1 MFRRSIICLSLLLSL
16 TAGLVS
22 AQQTD
27 ASRVTYYAILLDG
40 KKIGHTIRTRIV
52 TAQHVTT
59 TETMSF
65 TMHRFETA
73 MTIFASVE
81 HRETPDGK
89 PLAFKSV
96 TRMPPMAPQ
105 MAEGVVTDGKIQAT
119 ITNGEQKRQVSADWP
134 KGALLNEGLQ
144 LLQRR
149 KGLQAGTTFTASLF
163 QPDQMQAFPFRITVM
178 EAEAVDLFGRVVT
191 LTPVRKTISGPTGA
205 ITMTDYVDADFHA
218 LKSVVPVAGMSLE
231 LVACDSQ
238 FALSPNDVVDVLDK
252 SLVASPV
259 TLSPALRGKSLTFHL
274 TPRAKQQLRIPGDD
288 TQTVAL
294 GDDGTVRVT
303 VKPTAIPAGAAV
315 GYDGDDA
322 EALAALKPSQY
333 VQSDDK
339 RIVALARKAV
349 GDAADAADALKRLES
364 FVTDYIDG
372 TDLSIGYASATEVVK
387 SRRGDCTEFA
397 VLLAAMCRAS
407 GMPAQVIQGIAY
419 IDRFGERKNVFVGH
433 AWVRCYVAG
442 RWVHLDSAMGSHDT
456 AHIMLGQSD
465 GPNQLLQL
473 LTAMGQFK
481 IARIDGPDGQ
491 ALPAAT
497 AP

>member
-27 ASRVTYYAILLDG
+27 ASRTTYYAILLDG

-52 TAQHVTT
+52 TDQHVTT

-105 MAEGVVTDGKIQAT
+105 MVEGVVTDGKIQAT
-119 ITNGEQKRQVSADWP
+119 VTNGDQKRQVSADWP
-134 KGALLNEGLQ
+134 EGALLNEGLQ

-178 EAEAVDLFGRVVT
+178 EAESVDLFGRVVT
-191 LTPVRKTISGPTGA
+191 LTPVRGTISGPTGA

-218 LKSVVPVAGMSLE
+218 LKSVVPLIGMALE
-231 LVACDSQ
+231 LVTCDSQ

-259 TLSPALRGKSLTFHL
+259 ALSAALRGKSLTFHL
-274 TPRAKQQLRIPGDD
+274 TPRTKQQLRIPSDD
-288 TQTVAL
+288 TQTVAP
-294 GDDGTVRVT
+294 GDDGAVRVT
-303 VKPTAIPAGAAV
+303 VKPTAIPAGAAI

-322 EALAALKPSQY
+322 EVLAALKPSQY

-349 GDAADAADALKRLES
+349 GDAANAADTLKRLEH

-372 TDLSIGYASATEVVK
+372 KSLSIEP
-387 SRRGDCTEFA
+387 
-397 VLLAAMCRAS
+397 LAK
-407 GMPAQVIQGIAY
+407 P
-419 IDRFGERKNVFVGH
+419 
-433 AWVRCYVAG
+433 
-442 RWVHLDSAMGSHDT
+442 
-456 AHIMLGQSD
+456 
-465 GPNQLLQL
+465 
-473 LTAMGQFK
+473 
-481 IARIDGPDGQ
+481 PDGG
-491 ALPAAT
+491 LSS
-497 AP
+497 

>member
-27 ASRVTYYAILLDG
+27 TKRVTYYAILLDG

-65 TMHRFETA
+65 TLHRFETA
-73 MTIFASVE
+73 ITIFANVE
-81 HRETPDGK
+81 VRETPDGK

-105 MAEGVVTDGKIQAT
+105 MVEGVVTDGKIQAT
-119 ITNGEQKRQVSADWP
+119 VTNGDQKRQVSADWP
-134 KGALLNEGLQ
+134 EGALLNEGLR

-149 KGLQAGTTFTASLF
+149 KGLQAGTSFTASVFL
-163 QPDQMQAFPFRITVM
+163 PDQMQAVPFDITVM
-178 EAEAVDLFGRVVT
+178 EPEAVDLFGRVVT
-191 LTPVRKTISGPTGA
+191 LTRIRATIAGPTGE

-218 LKSVVPVAGMSLE
+218 LKSVAPLIGMTLE
-231 LVACDSQ
+231 MVTCDSQ
-238 FALSPNDVVDVLDK
+238 FALSPNDVVDVLNK

-259 TLSPALRGKSLTFHL
+259 ELSPALRRKSLTFHL
-274 TPRAKQQLRIPGDD
+274 TPRTKQQLRIPGDD
-288 TQTVAL
+288 TQTVAP

-303 VKPTAIPAGAAV
+303 VKPTAIPAGAAI

-322 EALAALKPSQY
+322 EVLAALKPSQY

-349 GDAADAADALKRLES
+349 GDATDAAIALKRLEK
-364 FVTDYIDG
+364 FVTDYILE
-372 TDLSIGYASATEVVK
+372 TDLSIGYASAAEVLE
-387 SRRGDCTEFA
+387 SRQGDCTEFA

-407 GMPAQVIQGIAY
+407 GAPTQVIQGIAY
-419 IDRFGERKNVFVGH
+419 AEQFGERKNIFVGH

-442 RWVHLDSAMGSHDT
+442 RWVHLDSAMGHHDT

-473 LTAMGQFK
+473 LTAMGQFT
-481 IARIDGPDGQ
+481 ITRIDAPDGQ
-491 ALPAAT
+491 PLPDET
-497 AP
+497 AF